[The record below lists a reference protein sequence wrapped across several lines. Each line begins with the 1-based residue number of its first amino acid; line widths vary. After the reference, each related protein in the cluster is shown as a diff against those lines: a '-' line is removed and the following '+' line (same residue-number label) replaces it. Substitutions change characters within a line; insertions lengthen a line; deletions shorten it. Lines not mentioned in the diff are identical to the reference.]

1 MICEKLLNYA
11 CNSKLIEI
19 MFLME
24 WNTLKFQSISQFLE
38 YHGFIL
44 AEKFE
49 ISQFVSLDPPI

>member
-1 MICEKLLNYA
+1 
-11 CNSKLIEI
+11 